1 MLCAFLTLPLD
12 GVGGELHAPA
22 TLPPGMYWT
31 GGWLEHGAHL
41 NAIVTPPGIE
51 LCFSGRSV
59 GRLVTSHQTTDR
71 MASGVDE
78 I

>member
-1 MLCAFLTLPLD
+1 LPCEFLTSPLD
-12 GVGGELHAPA
+12 EVGGELHAPA
-22 TLPPGMYWT
+22 ALPPGIYRT
-31 GGWLEHGAHL
+31 GGWLENGAHL

-59 GRLVTSHQTTDR
+59 GRLVTSHHTTDR
-71 MASGVDE
+71 VAPGVDE